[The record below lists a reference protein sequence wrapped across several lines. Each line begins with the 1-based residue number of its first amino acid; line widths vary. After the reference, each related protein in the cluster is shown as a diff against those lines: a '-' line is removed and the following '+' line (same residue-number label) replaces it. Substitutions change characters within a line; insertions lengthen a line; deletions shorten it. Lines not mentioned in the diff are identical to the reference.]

1 MKDSHHTLEIICDFN
16 FLGQNK
22 FIFTLDATY
31 LYTVIPND
39 EGLWALKHFSD
50 QRTVKE
56 LSSKTLLRLAKLAL
70 TFSCFSLR
78 GNYYNQTNGVAV
90 GTKMGL
96 IYANLFVGFI
106 MNTNFLV
113 KPRPQPDVKTQAH
126 AHAQPRP
133 LH

>member
-1 MKDSHHTLEIICDFN
+1 MKDSHHALEIICDFN

-70 TFSCFSLR
+70 TFSCFLLR

-96 IYANLFVGFI
+96 IYANLFAGSWTPIF
-106 MNTNFLV
+106 
-113 KPRPQPDVKTQAH
+113 
-126 AHAQPRP
+126 
-133 LH
+133 